1 MISPMT
7 KYSFILLNGE
17 QEGLLE
23 KLQEIGLVDITRSV
37 KPVDG
42 PSGELLRG
50 VEQRKELVQSLG
62 KIFFPEELKAEPVEG
77 DLVYATAAALDT
89 LEELGERMKALE
101 KEAATSPMV
110 KGSTTESPLCSTK
123 SGNSASPIATG

>member
-42 PSGELLRG
+42 PSGELLRA
-50 VEQRKELVQSLG
+50 VEHRKDLVQSLG
-62 KIFFPEELKAEPVEG
+62 KIFFPEELQPAPIEG
-77 DLVYATAAALDT
+77 DLTYATAAALDT
-89 LEELGERMKALE
+89 LEQLGPPPRRWIPW
-101 KEAATSPMV
+101 S
-110 KGSTTESPLCSTK
+110 S
-123 SGNSASPIATG
+123 SASG

>member
-7 KYSFILLNGE
+7 KYSFILLSGE

-42 PSGELLRG
+42 QSAGLFAGVERRKAVLQAIERLEFPEGLQPATVEGSLFEAAEAAIHRLSELD
-50 VEQRKELVQSLG
+50 EQRKA
-62 KIFFPEELKAEPVEG
+62 AE
-77 DLVYATAAALDT
+77 
-89 LEELGERMKALE
+89 K
-101 KEAATSPMV
+101 
-110 KGSTTESPLCSTK
+110 
-123 SGNSASPIATG
+123 